1 MRRRRPTGGHVKLSD
16 AVAEVTAD
24 YLGFLRASRT
34 NEPED
39 AKAFAARHA
48 AAKAALAHIEQI
60 LKLAAGSEEEA
71 AERLTE
77 SETLLTQARQQMG
90 QDKTTEEGQDDHGET
105 G

>member
-1 MRRRRPTGGHVKLSD
+1 VKLSD

-34 NEPED
+34 QEPED
-39 AKAFAARHA
+39 AKTFAARHA

-60 LKLAAGSEEEA
+60 LKLASGSEEEA
-71 AERLTE
+71 AERLTDAQA
-77 SETLLTQARQQMG
+77 LLAQARRELG
-90 QDKTTEEGQDDHGET
+90 EGKPEGRPDEDGEA

>member
-1 MRRRRPTGGHVKLSD
+1 MRRRRPPGVNVKLAD

-60 LKLAAGSEEEA
+60 LKLASGSEEEA
-71 AERLTE
+71 AERLTDAE
-77 SETLLTQARQQMG
+77 ALLTQARQQMD
-90 QDKTTEEGQDDHGET
+90 QDKTEGRPDDDGEA

>member
-1 MRRRRPTGGHVKLSD
+1 MRRRRPPGVPVKLAD

-34 NEPED
+34 QEPED

-60 LKLAAGSEEEA
+60 LKLASGSEEEA
-71 AERLTE
+71 ADLVTE
-77 SETLLTQARQQMG
+77 TQSLLTQARRQMDLDRATERG
-90 QDKTTEEGQDDHGET
+90 QEGDGEA